1 MIFQEMLSQVYGRL
15 AEAGIEEPQ
24 IEAEMLV
31 RSAANISRENLY
43 AELSDAFPPEA
54 EAVIKQMLERRLKR
68 EPLAYILNLR
78 EFYGME
84 LYVDERV
91 LIPRPET
98 EQLVEDVIDFACS
111 DMGFLTGETL
121 RIVDIG
127 TGSGAIAV
135 AIAANVRQST
145 VKAVDIST
153 DALEV
158 ASINCEGHKLEAR
171 IELLHGDLL
180 APVKGP
186 VDLIVANLP
195 YVAESEW
202 ESLQP
207 EITKFEPKHALVAV
221 DGGLAL
227 LKRLLQEVA
236 VLRPQPRGVI
246 LEFGAGQA
254 PAVLKLAQQILPKAK
269 TEIHKDLADIER
281 SIVIRL

>member
-1 MIFQEMLSQVYGRL
+1 MTFQEMLSQVYATL
-15 AEAGIEEPQ
+15 TEAGIEEAQ
-24 IEAEMLV
+24 IEAEVLV

-43 AELSDAFPPEA
+43 AELNSAFPTEA
-54 EAVIKQMLERRLKR
+54 EEIIKKMLERRLKR
-68 EPLAYILNLR
+68 EPLAYILNVR

-111 DMGFLTGETL
+111 DMGFLSGEIL
-121 RIVDIG
+121 RIADIG

-135 AIAANVRQST
+135 AVAANVRQST
-145 VKAVDIST
+145 VTAVDIST

-186 VDLIVANLP
+186 IDLVVANLT
-195 YVAESEW
+195 YVTESEW

-207 EITKFEPKHALVAV
+207 EITKFEPKHALVAA

-227 LKRLLQEVA
+227 MKRLLQEIA
-236 VLRPQPRGVI
+236 VRQPQPRGVI
-246 LEFGAGQA
+246 LEFGAGQME
-254 PAVLKLAQQILPKAK
+254 AVLKLAQQILPKAK
-269 TEIHKDLADIER
+269 TEIHKDLGEIQR